1 MNGDLNTFGF
11 VREGMAY
18 RPEVRMV
25 DACQIDWEID
35 GSVEIKQFCVIIVR
49 QDAAKRKQGL
59 SGLQGIWGYDC
70 IQQGLVIATGEAEQV
85 NSRGIV

>member
-1 MNGDLNTFGF
+1 MRLSGILKEYRLPVKLKPSKPDSFIQSYEVVSTFNMNGDLNTFGF

-35 GSVEIKQFCVIIVR
+35 GSVEIK
-49 QDAAKRKQGL
+49 
-59 SGLQGIWGYDC
+59 
-70 IQQGLVIATGEAEQV
+70 
-85 NSRGIV
+85 